1 MFNPGFARANLDVSR
16 LALYILVFSRN
27 VAQLSKPV
35 ESQLSRYMES
45 CLEINVLKVG
55 HQQPLPLVHDREARC
70 FHHRGVVIGKL
81 VVEKSVC
88 LKLIR

>member
-1 MFNPGFARANLDVSR
+1 
-16 LALYILVFSRN
+16 
-27 VAQLSKPV
+27 
-35 ESQLSRYMES
+35 MES

-55 HQQPLPLVHDREARC
+55 HHEPLPLVLDREARC